1 MAKPTDVPQ
10 SQRGGPVIQFAERY
24 DPFSADIESV
34 LARACAEQP
43 VFYSPEMTVGS

>member
-10 SQRGGPVIQFAERY
+10 SQRGGPAIQFAERY

-43 VFYSPEMTVGS
+43 VFYSPEMTIGS